1 MASKRMFD
9 KAIIDTDR
17 FMDLSMSAKALYFLL
32 GMEAD
37 DEGFV
42 SYKKVMRIHGGNE
55 DDIKILIAKGFL
67 IGFPSGVV
75 VITDWNT
82 NNYLDKNRKR
92 PTEYVKEREML
103 LLTDNNKY
111 ELNKCLTSIE
121 EKSREESRREERFS
135 DENDLDSIEEEEPE
149 INDYLGVPLP
159 ENWIDDSFVDSD
171 GTFIPRFTDSFGRN
185 IKQSEITALR
195 NKAKAKPKVK
205 ERPVKQEF
213 NYDEELKKLRDSF
226 HKTNKIVA
234 LVWFHKK
241 YRFENAMQMQAQ
253 FDMDKTYAAKLKGYS
268 GEQISRAI
276 ELCKQ
281 DSEELGYD
289 WKISTVVKKI
299 TEVL

>member
-9 KAIIDTDR
+9 RAIIDTDR
-17 FMDLSMSAKALYFLL
+17 FMDLSMSSKALYFLL

-55 DDIKILIAKGFL
+55 DDIKVLLAKEFL

-82 NNYLDKNRKR
+82 NNWLDTRRIR
-92 PTEYVKEREML
+92 PTEYQKEKESL

-111 ELNKCLTSIE
+111 VLSKCLASIEESSIE
-121 EKSREESRREERFS
+121 EKRREERFS
-135 DENDLDSIEEEEPE
+135 EENDLDSSPE

-159 ENWIDDSFVDSD
+159 EDWSDDSFVDSD
-171 GTFIPRFTDSFGRN
+171 GTYIPRFTDNFGRSV
-185 IKQSEITALR
+185 KQSEITALR
-195 NKAKAKPKVK
+195 NKAKAKPRVK
-205 ERPVKQEF
+205 EKPVKQSF
-213 NYDEELKKLRDSF
+213 NYEEELAKLRDSF

-234 LVWFHKK
+234 LIWFHKRYK
-241 YRFENAMQMQAQ
+241 FENALQMQAQ
-253 FDMDKTYAAKLKGYS
+253 FDMDKTYGAKLKGYS
-268 GEQISRAI
+268 GEQISKAI

-281 DSEELGYD
+281 DAEELGYD
-289 WKISTVVKKI
+289 WKASTVLKKI
-299 TEVL
+299 TEIL